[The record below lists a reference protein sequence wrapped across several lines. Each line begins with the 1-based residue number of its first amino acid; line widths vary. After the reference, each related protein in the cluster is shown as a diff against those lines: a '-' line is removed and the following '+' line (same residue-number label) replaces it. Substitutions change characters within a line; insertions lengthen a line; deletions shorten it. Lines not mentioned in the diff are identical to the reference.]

1 MDVNDRQVIHALGI
15 DDAYT
20 VDRVLASGPG
30 GVTELVSLDGSGPF
44 IRKRIPSKLARRGV
58 WAMLAECGCAR
69 LPRVVATYEMPD
81 EFVVVCDF
89 VPGENLEE
97 FVAGHGRVGEKDA
110 CTIVAQLCEAVAAL
124 HAHGIIHR
132 DISPSNIVMAAD
144 GVHLIDLG
152 IARFRTEGVT
162 HDTTQLGTRGFASPE
177 QCGYAQTDA
186 RSDVYS
192 LGRVLG
198 YLLTGVR
205 PETPDTAEYERALA
219 DESVVGAGVREVVR
233 RASALEPSARY
244 QSVAELARAL
254 GSEKV
259 VEAEAV
265 ADPMAPPAF
274 ELAPRRRNWVKV
286 LLAVMAVVAFVA
298 AVGII
303 LAVTFGRGGEKSDGP
318 ADAPAA
324 EAPAGGEGADGEG
337 AGGDAPAASDDPAG
351 GEAPEELTA
360 DLEIVESGWMASDQG
375 YVHYAVGLR
384 NNSDVAVSSPSF
396 TITGRDASGRVV
408 FSEEQ
413 ALLVL
418 EPGETVYWGSQAGNG
433 TKPATVD
440 FAPIKPQS
448 YQLKEGAK
456 ASRFSVSGT
465 NATTDSIGNT
475 NFTGDLTTVSSG
487 DPQIG
492 PQEVAVVVV
501 LRDET
506 GAILCGTVSFVS
518 TPAEGESTSFEV
530 SMFGAPDFA
539 SYDVCAMQW

>member
-124 HAHGIIHR
+124 HARGIIHR

-259 VEAEAV
+259 MEAEAI

-274 ELAPRRRNWVKV
+274 EPAPRRRNWMKV

-303 LAVTFGRGGEKSDGP
+303 LAVTFGGGGEKAGEP

-324 EAPAGGEGADGEG
+324 EAPADGEGADGEG
-337 AGGDAPAASDDPAG
+337 AGGDAPATSDDPAG

-360 DLEIVESGWMASDQG
+360 DLEIVESGWVASDQG